1 MSSTHAGARTAGRI
15 LVIDD
20 QESTR
25 YVFRRILTRAGY
37 MVEEAETGREGLAK
51 AMMLPDLII
60 CDVNL
65 PDMLGYDICRR
76 LKSNPLTLNI
86 PILQISASFVSDESR
101 VQALDGGADSYLTQ
115 PVEPTVLLAQV
126 NALLRMRRA
135 ETLSSLSALQW
146 KTTFD
151 ALSDGV
157 ALANADGILVRV
169 NSTFLALLDM
179 VSSDAEGQPLA
190 AIFQRNFG
198 QSFTE
203 FLREANFGAPVEIV
217 CRDRWL
223 RVRYDRI
230 RTDANIESGL
240 ILLVADIT
248 DQKKLQETLKLSE
261 RLAATGRLAHV
272 IAHEINN
279 PLEAMQNLLYLAQM
293 ESTPPDELQNYLHQ
307 ASAELTRI
315 SQITKQVLAY
325 HRGSTQPV
333 LTRADEILE
342 SVLALFRTMILHSRV
357 DLEMKAACS
366 HHLMLHPGEMRQVL
380 SNIISNALDA
390 MDSTQGSRLLARCI
404 PSSEQGT
411 GRPGVR
417 FVFSDNGSGIPE
429 AILPRIFEAFYTT
442 KDSKGSG
449 VGLWL
454 SAEVVGKHRGSVRVR
469 TRTTGKYHGTLFDV
483 FLPMPVDDAGL

>member
-1 MSSTHAGARTAGRI
+1 MSSDRGSGRI
-15 LVIDD
+15 LLIDD
-20 QESTR
+20 QEATR

-37 MVEEAETGREGLAK
+37 TVEEAETGREGMAK
-51 AMMLPDLII
+51 AMMLPDLVI

-65 PDMLGYDICRR
+65 PDMLGYDVSRR

-86 PILQISASFVSDESR
+86 PVLQISAAFVSDESR

-115 PVEPTVLLAQV
+115 PVEATVLVAQV

-135 ETLSSLSALQW
+135 ESLSSLSALQW

-157 ALANADGILVRV
+157 ALANADGVLVRV
-169 NSTFLALLDM
+169 NSTFLSLMEM
-179 VSSDAEGQPLA
+179 VSSDAEGTLLA
-190 AIFQRNFG
+190 KIFEEK
-198 QSFTE
+198 FTHPFAE
-203 FLREANFGAPVEIV
+203 FLQKGALGAPTEIV
-217 CRDRWL
+217 YRDRWL

-240 ILLVADIT
+240 ILLVTDIT

-293 ESTPPDELQNYLHQ
+293 ESTPPEDVQDYVHQ
-307 ASAELTRI
+307 ASSELTRI

-325 HRGSTQPV
+325 HRGSSQPV
-333 LTRADEILE
+333 MARSDEILQ
-342 SVLALFRTMILHSRV
+342 SVLAIFRSMFLNGRV
-357 DLEMKAACS
+357 DLDAKTGCAVS
-366 HHLMLHPGEMRQVL
+366 LMVHPGEIRQVL

-390 MDSTQGSRLLARCI
+390 LGGTRGSRLCARCI
-404 PSSEQGT
+404 QSTEVST
-411 GRPGVR
+411 GRRGVR
-417 FVFSDNGSGIPE
+417 FLFSDNGPGIPE
-429 AILPRIFEAFYTT
+429 EILPRIFEAFYTT
-442 KDSKGSG
+442 KESKGSG

-454 SAEVVGKHRGSVRVR
+454 SAEVIGKHRGSVRVR
-469 TRTTGKYHGTLFDV
+469 TRTAGKFHGTIFDV
-483 FLPMPVDDAGL
+483 FLPLPMDDIQP